1 MHKKLLVGILCSF
14 LMASSLPAFAKC
26 DGGETVT
33 GVLNGHAY
41 CKSQSMMTW
50 WAAFAWCKYQNRELV
65 TLSEA
70 CIDWRGATG
79 ANACP
84 NLMVDKDQYVW
95 TANPQGSNSAFL
107 IEFTSGYVGLKHLRS
122 YDGIY
127 ALCY

>member
-1 MHKKLLVGILCSF
+1 MRKLLLISML
-14 LMASSLPAFAKC
+14 SLFMSGLTTPAFAKC

-50 WAAFAWCKYQNRELV
+50 WAAFAWCKYQNRELA

-70 CIDWRGATG
+70 CPDWYG
-79 ANACP
+79 ANVCP
-84 NLMVDKDQYVW
+84 NLMVDKKQWVW
-95 TANPQGSNSAFL
+95 TANPSGSSYAFSVNL
-107 IEFTSGYVGLKHLRS
+107 SSGNIGHLNTRATN
-122 YDGIY
+122 YGGY